1 MLRLYSVLNQMP
13 PYELLMTTKDIP
25 PNNQYNSEYEKEQS
39 QQKHLWKYRAK

>member
-1 MLRLYSVLNQMP
+1 MP

-39 QQKHLWKYRAK
+39 QQKHLLEISRKTKKARHD